1 MRSSCARRDS
11 RPRMRFGAKVIV
23 LGYASVTRGPPLGD
37 TRGTQLRELLYEHR
51 EAALFAGRKFSG
63 GSGGGGNKFVV
74 LDFCGDAEA
83 AVGARFHPYHL
94 SAAANVHV
102 TRLRHLLRK
111 GQHELKLAAHFKRRV
126 GQKIQTAID
135 RKSVV

>member
-63 GSGGGGNKFVV
+63 GSGGCGNKILALGF
-74 LDFCGDAEA
+74 FRGSEEA
-83 AVGARFHPYHL
+83 RGASIPPSAPLSTADNAHHP
-94 SAAANVHV
+94 V
-102 TRLRHLLRK
+102 
-111 GQHELKLAAHFKRRV
+111 
-126 GQKIQTAID
+126 
-135 RKSVV
+135 

>member
-23 LGYASVTRGPPLGD
+23 LGYASGTRGPPLGD

-63 GSGGGGNKFVV
+63 GSGGGG
-74 LDFCGDAEA
+74 
-83 AVGARFHPYHL
+83 
-94 SAAANVHV
+94 
-102 TRLRHLLRK
+102 RK
-111 GQHELKLAAHFKRRV
+111 ILKLGFFGAPPAGPGGRFPPHHPSPHPKLHRPPPTPFLRQGPHPLK
-126 GQKIQTAID
+126 TPPP
-135 RKSVV
+135 